1 MNLSTDLQTA
11 IADARARVR
20 FDYPR
25 WLRPLLA
32 RDVVGITLGRRIYL
46 SPRVLNRPQ
55 AEVERLVRHE
65 LAHVRQVA
73 RLGLILFL
81 WRYATEWIRNRREG
95 MSSAEA
101 YRNISFEIEAAAAE
115 EHV

>member
-1 MNLSTDLQTA
+1 MVTFEKSCWAKAAVAARETATAIEASFMRSNPPAGILMNLSTDLQAA

-32 RDVVGITLGRRIYL
+32 RDVIGITLGRHIYL
-46 SPRVLNRPQ
+46 SPRVLERPP

-65 LAHVRQVA
+65 LAHVRQV
-73 RLGLILFL
+73 
-81 WRYATEWIRNRREG
+81 
-95 MSSAEA
+95 
-101 YRNISFEIEAAAAE
+101 
-115 EHV
+115 

>member
-1 MNLSTDLQTA
+1 MKLSTDLQTA
-11 IADARARVR
+11 LADARARLR

-32 RDVVGITLGRRIYL
+32 RDVIGITLGRRIYL
-46 SPRVLNRPQ
+46 SPRVLERPQ

-65 LAHVRQVA
+65 LEHVRQVS
-73 RLGLILFL
+73 RLGLIPFL
-81 WRYATEWIRNRREG
+81 WRYAVEWIRNRRKG
-95 MSSAEA
+95 MTAAEA
-101 YRNISFEIEAAAAE
+101 YRNISFEIAAVAAE

>member
-1 MNLSTDLQTA
+1 MNLSTDLQAA

-32 RDVVGITLGRRIYL
+32 RDVVGITLGRHIYL
-46 SPRVLNRPQ
+46 SPRMLDRPP

-73 RLGLILFL
+73 RLGLIVFL
-81 WRYATEWIRNRREG
+81 WRYAADWIRNRRHG
-95 MSSAEA
+95 MSSSEA
-101 YRNISFEIEAAAAE
+101 YRNIPFEIEAVAAE

>member
-1 MNLSTDLQTA
+1 MILSPDLQAA
-11 IADARARVR
+11 IDDARARVR

-32 RDVVGITLGRRIYL
+32 RDVIGITLGRRIYL
-46 SPRVLNRPQ
+46 SPRMLERPQ

-73 RLGLILFL
+73 RLGLIPFL
-81 WRYATEWIRNRREG
+81 WRYAIDWIRNVRKG
-95 MSSAEA
+95 MSAAEA
-101 YRNISFEIEAAAAE
+101 YRNIPFEIEAAAAE